1 MNPIAQ
7 KTFICVGVTVV
18 ATVAVVRTL
27 GLLGHV
33 VNEAF
38 DAVERQVDKTFNR
51 R

>member
-7 KTFICVGVTVV
+7 KTMITVGVTVV
-18 ATVAVVRTL
+18 VTVAAVRTL

-38 DAVERQVDKTFNR
+38 DAVERQIDKTFNR